1 MARKIWRYTMSVR
14 EFELWSQENMQG
26 WRDSLVGCVED
37 EAREESYAKYIIYD
51 RSENVVAK
59 GDVKALPATTPEP
72 ILP

>member
-14 EFELWSQENMQG
+14 EFDLWSQENMQG

-37 EAREESYAKYIIYD
+37 EAREEGCTKYIVYD
-51 RSENVVAK
+51 RNENVLAK
-59 GDVKALPATTPEP
+59 GEVKALPAAQGEP